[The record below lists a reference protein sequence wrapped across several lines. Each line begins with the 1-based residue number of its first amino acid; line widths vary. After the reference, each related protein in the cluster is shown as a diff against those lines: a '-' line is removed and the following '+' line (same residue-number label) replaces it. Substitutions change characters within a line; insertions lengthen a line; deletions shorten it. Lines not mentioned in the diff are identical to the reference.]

1 MITPN
6 HRSKSDP
13 EQQFPTVQEMQKE
26 FSRKVSNLLLPNH
39 PSGTAF
45 LNFIWHYL
53 YIWNM
58 RDIDPK
64 DILAGAV
71 YQGLKF
77 IQTNGQPI
85 EIPKAWLRG
94 TCLNLLKNQMRATIK
109 YKKLSECL
117 KESSSETESPLTI
130 VERFEWLDNFYE
142 AIKQLPPDEQELV
155 QLRLFDEKTYE
166 QIYHWMELRDGQAPD
181 IPTIRKRYSRAVTRL
196 KKIFPAVYQDD
207 LA

>member
-1 MITPN
+1 MINPN
-6 HRSKSDP
+6 HRSKADP
-13 EQQFPTVQEMQKE
+13 EQSPTVREMQKE
-26 FSRKVSNLLLPNH
+26 FSLKVSNLLLPNH

-53 YIWNM
+53 SIWNM

-64 DILAGAV
+64 DILAEAV
-71 YQGLKF
+71 YQGLKY
-77 IQTNGQPI
+77 IQTNAQPI
-85 EIPKAWLRG
+85 EIPEAWLRV

-109 YKKLSECL
+109 YQKISECL

-130 VERFEWLDNFYE
+130 AERFEWLDNFYE

-155 QLRLFDEKTYE
+155 QLRLFDERTYE
-166 QIYHWMELRDGQAPD
+166 QIYYWLKLRDGQAPD
-181 IPTIRKRYSRAVTRL
+181 ISTIRKRYSRAVIRL

-207 LA
+207 LV